1 MGHENHPTRRRT
13 AVNMWYFSPSRR
25 TGTNREPGPSNMQTN
40 QIIQR
45 FLLLAALGTVV
56 ASAQQITVYSGGN
69 LAIGETKQLTAY
81 VPLAINTVTWS
92 VNGVLG
98 GNSTYGTVSQTGL
111 YAAPTVVPMANAV
124 SVRATSTA
132 DATKFG
138 QITITVTQPVPQL
151 WSVSPTSVPA
161 GPFTIT
167 LNGAAY
173 AANAV
178 VNLGGV
184 PIATTLLSPTG
195 LRATG

>member
-69 LAIGETKQLTAY
+69 LAIGETRQLTAY

-92 VNGVLG
+92 VNGVTG
-98 GNSTYGTVSQTGL
+98 GNSTYGTVSATGL
-111 YAAPTVVPMANAV
+111 YQAPMVVPASNAV
-124 SVRATSTA
+124 TVKATSTA
-132 DATKFG
+132 DMTKFG
-138 QITITVTQPVPQL
+138 VVTITVTQPPVQL
-151 WSVSPTSVPA
+151 WSISPTSVPVGA
-161 GPFTIT
+161 FTIS
-167 LNGAAY
+167 LNGA
-173 AANAV
+173 NFGMNSTV
-178 VNLGGV
+178 QFGGT
-184 PIATTLLSPTG
+184 PLATTLVSPTG
-195 LRATG
+195 LKLAR